1 MGYEPHKL
9 RWILPRESWACCGGL
24 HWFTVGGWRGACIAA
39 FDPDLGEAPWLGLGY
54 GTFPEVFRNR
64 ARPAIAAAGSDATM
78 KRGLY

>member
-1 MGYEPHKL
+1 MNHTN
-9 RWILPRESWACCGGL
+9 CGGCCL
-24 HWFTVGGWRGACIAA
+24 ENPGPVAAVSTGARSGGWRGACIAA
-39 FDPDLGEAPWLGLGY
+39 FDPDLGEAPWLGSGY

>member
-1 MGYEPHKL
+1 
-9 RWILPRESWACCGGL
+9 
-24 HWFTVGGWRGACIAA
+24 
-39 FDPDLGEAPWLGLGY
+39 LGY